1 MVSSYVMSFAKAV
14 MVTSITTILKGF
26 RPLTDSTTLQVLA
39 KMFAILM
46 VTVKCIVVSTT
57 CMAQPS
63 ISMKRLVF
71 KLKTSSSA
79 LRTVAHVT
87 SFQIQEISQLTVL
100 RKILRT
106 RLGITSIATVMPWQA
121 FKLLTVSNITLT
133 MKAVRLK
140 DTLSLSITNVTSLMA
155 IVVKLPVHA
164 LWRKTTSGTMS
175 MAMVSWLKVLKSSM
189 VITIISTMIIAKSR
203 VPGPTAVTMM
213 VTQVRP

>member
-14 MVTSITTILKGF
+14 MVTSITTILKEF
-26 RPLTDSTTLQVLA
+26 RPSTDSTTLQVLA

-46 VTVKCIVVSTT
+46 ATVKCIVASTT

-71 KLKTSSSA
+71 KPKTSSSA
-79 LRTVAHVT
+79 LRTDAHVT
-87 SFQIQEISQLTVL
+87 SFQIQEISQSTVL
-100 RKILRT
+100 RKILKT
-106 RLGITSIATVMPWQA
+106 RLGITSIATVMPWQDS
-121 FKLLTVSNITLT
+121 KPLTVSSITLT
-133 MKAVRLK
+133 MKAVRLR
-140 DTLSLSITNVTSLMA
+140 DTLSLSITNVISLMA

-175 MAMVSWLKVLKSSM
+175 MAMVSWLKVLKSLM

>member
-26 RPLTDSTTLQVLA
+26 RPLTDSTTLRVLA

-46 VTVKCIVVSTT
+46 ATVKCIVASTT

-63 ISMKRLVF
+63 ILMKRQVF
-71 KLKTSSSA
+71 KPKTSSSA
-79 LRTVAHVT
+79 LRTVTHVT
-87 SFQIQEISQLTVL
+87 SFQIQEISQSTVL
-100 RKILRT
+100 RKILKT
-106 RLGITSIATVMPWQA
+106 RLGISSIATVMPWQV
-121 FKLLTVSNITLT
+121 FKRLTVSSITLT
-133 MKAVRLK
+133 MKDVRLR

-155 IVVKLPVHA
+155 IAVKLLVHA

-175 MAMVSWLKVLKSSM
+175 MAMVSWLKALKLSM
-189 VITIISTMIIAKSR
+189 VITTISTMIIAKSR
-203 VPGPTAVTMM
+203 VPGLTAVTMM

>member
-39 KMFAILM
+39 KTFAILM
-46 VTVKCIVVSTT
+46 ATVKCIVAFTT

-63 ISMKRLVF
+63 ISMKRQVF
-71 KLKTSSSA
+71 KPKTSSSA
-79 LRTVAHVT
+79 LRTDAHVT
-87 SFQIQEISQLTVL
+87 SFQIQEISQSTVL
-100 RKILRT
+100 RKILKT

-121 FKLLTVSNITLT
+121 FKLLTVSNITLI

-155 IVVKLPVHA
+155 IAVKLPVHA
-164 LWRKTTSGTMS
+164 LWQKTTSGTMS

>member
-1 MVSSYVMSFAKAV
+1 MGFSYVMFFAKAV

-121 FKLLTVSNITLT
+121 SKPLTVNSITLT
-133 MKAVRLK
+133 MKVVRLR
-140 DTLSLSITNVTSLMA
+140 DTLSL
-155 IVVKLPVHA
+155 
-164 LWRKTTSGTMS
+164 
-175 MAMVSWLKVLKSSM
+175 
-189 VITIISTMIIAKSR
+189 
-203 VPGPTAVTMM
+203 
-213 VTQVRP
+213 

>member
-26 RPLTDSTTLQVLA
+26 RPLTDSTTLQVHA

-46 VTVKCIVVSTT
+46 ATVKCIVASTT

-63 ISMKRLVF
+63 ISMKRQVF

-87 SFQIQEISQLTVL
+87 SFQIQEISQSTVL

-106 RLGITSIATVMPWQA
+106 RLGITSIATVMPWQDY
-121 FKLLTVSNITLT
+121 KPLTVSSITLT
-133 MKAVRLK
+133 MKAVRLR

-155 IVVKLPVHA
+155 IAVKLPVHA

-175 MAMVSWLKVLKSSM
+175 MAMVSWLKALKLSM
-189 VITIISTMIIAKSR
+189 VITTISTMIIAKSR
-203 VPGPTAVTMM
+203 VLGPTVVTMM

>member
-1 MVSSYVMSFAKAV
+1 MVSSYAMSFAKVV
-14 MVTSITTILKGF
+14 MVTFITTILKGF
-26 RPLTDSTTLQVLA
+26 RPLTDSTTLQVLV

-46 VTVKCIVVSTT
+46 ATVKCIVASTT

-63 ISMKRLVF
+63 ISMKRQVF
-71 KLKTSSSA
+71 KPKTSSSV
-79 LRTVAHVT
+79 LRTAARVT
-87 SFQIQEISQLTVL
+87 SSQIQEISQSTVL
-100 RKILRT
+100 HKILRT

-121 FKLLTVSNITLT
+121 SKLLTVNSITLT
-133 MKAVRLK
+133 MKAVRLR

-175 MAMVSWLKVLKSSM
+175 TAMGSWLKALKSLM

>member
-14 MVTSITTILKGF
+14 MVTYITTILKGF
-26 RPLTDSTTLQVLA
+26 RPLMDSMTLRVLA

-46 VTVKCIVVSTT
+46 ATVKCIVASTT

-63 ISMKRLVF
+63 ISMKRQVF
-71 KLKTSSSA
+71 KPKTSSSA
-79 LRTVAHVT
+79 LRTDAHVT
-87 SFQIQEISQLTVL
+87 SFQIQEISQSTVL
-100 RKILRT
+100 RKILKT

-155 IVVKLPVHA
+155 IVVKLPVHV

-175 MAMVSWLKVLKSSM
+175 MAMVSWLKVLKSLM

-213 VTQVRP
+213 VTRVRP